1 MPKIYEEVGL
11 IFFFYSSDLD
21 EPPHVHIEYKEGGT
35 MKVWLKS
42 KDLKV
47 AWVRAGMPSHKQT
60 QALKIIENKRKA
72 FLNNWY
78 EFKETGKI

>member
-1 MPKIYEEVGL
+1 M
-11 IFFFYSSDLD
+11 D
-21 EPPHVHIEYKEGGT
+21 EPPHVHVEYKESGT
-35 MKVWLKS
+35 MKVWLRN

-47 AWVRAGMPSHKQT
+47 AWVRAGMPSYKQT
-60 QALKIIENKRKA
+60 HALKIIENKRKT